1 VWPESRRSNPAVRA
15 FVGFLQEIFPSP
27 APWDVLVQAHAS

>member
-1 VWPESRRSNPAVRA
+1 VVAV
-15 FVGFLQEIFPSP
+15 FLILQEIFPSP